1 MKTLL
6 ILRHAKSSRKQPV
19 ADHDRPLNQRGKSDA
34 PRMGRVLREAGLQ
47 PDLVITSTAKRARRT
62 AEAVAKHSGYPGVI
76 ELSAELYLAG
86 PEGLRRV
93 LRGVS
98 DAHASVLVVG
108 HNPGLEMLVQ
118 ALTGRGEVLPTAALA
133 QIRVDIERWDEFDEN
148 ARGTLVALW
157 QPRLLA

>member
-6 ILRHAKSSRKQPV
+6 ILRHAKSSWKKPV
-19 ADHDRPLNQRGKSDA
+19 ADHDRPLNKRGKSDA

-47 PDLVITSTAKRARRT
+47 PDLIITSTAKRARRT
-62 AEAVAKHSGYPGVI
+62 ADKVARHSGYPGEI
-76 ELSAELYLAG
+76 ELSGELYLAG
-86 PEGLRRV
+86 PEGYRRV

-98 DAHASVLVVG
+98 DAHESVLVVG
-108 HNPGLEMLVQ
+108 HNPGLEMLVA
-118 ALTGRGEVLPTAALA
+118 ALTGQSETLPTAALA
-133 QIRVDIERWDEFDEN
+133 HVRVEIERWDEFDEN